1 MTAVANG
8 IHSISII
15 LFYPAR
21 PCRLAT
27 GSIVNR
33 GGALAVGGRA
43 ACHSTVRI
51 VDFRRTPHCP
61 LSNALRE
68 VAFAV
73 AIGGKADIAFCG
85 ANVSF

>member
-1 MTAVANG
+1 MVVTRAMTAVANG

-51 VDFRRTPHCP
+51 VDFRRTPTVRCQTP
-61 LSNALRE
+61 
-68 VAFAV
+68 
-73 AIGGKADIAFCG
+73 
-85 ANVSF
+85 